1 MFIIIIIIIIIS
13 LLKQLTNR
21 SHKRQ
26 YNEIRKKNKNKNK
39 KYIYKRKTKCQ
50 AMSTYHLGHSK
61 NY

>member
-26 YNEIRKKNKNKNK
+26 YNEIRKKIKIKIKN
-39 KYIYKRKTKCQ
+39 IYTKEKQNVKLCQ
-50 AMSTYHLGHSK
+50 PIT
-61 NY
+61 